1 MTSSGKEI
9 DTKYY
14 KIVKKKNCHLSTKLN
29 PNGTYSA
36 LQFSNADNSL
46 NGPVELLPVEELPIS
61 QSSYSTFEEG
71 RTISQI
77 IWEDVLAPLA
87 REAVYNALILG
98 YNQLCLNAE
107 TYAMPKVRAVADTIG
122 ITVSGIK
129 DGLSGKEPKAIRLLK
144 EQKTNNS
151 TSSVYP
157 SPCQNKVPRSNEE
170 INEII
175 NLMHSSAFT
184 LVACVRLLNNTA
196 IADDGCNPNT
206 RLDIQRNLQ
215 MLTAAD
221 ITAQI
226 ELLLDKKNRSL
237 LDESSLSLL
246 ESFRDGYFV
255 SADKRIP
262 ISHFLD

>member
-1 MTSSGKEI
+1 M
-9 DTKYY
+9 
-14 KIVKKKNCHLSTKLN
+14 
-29 PNGTYSA
+29 
-36 LQFSNADNSL
+36 
-46 NGPVELLPVEELPIS
+46 
-61 QSSYSTFEEG
+61 
-71 RTISQI
+71 
-77 IWEDVLAPLA
+77 
-87 REAVYNALILG
+87 
-98 YNQLCLNAE
+98 
-107 TYAMPKVRAVADTIG
+107 
-122 ITVSGIK
+122 
-129 DGLSGKEPKAIRLLK
+129 
-144 EQKTNNS
+144 
-151 TSSVYP
+151 
-157 SPCQNKVPRSNEE
+157 KVPRSNEE

>member
-14 KIVKKKNCHLSTKLN
+14 KIVKKKNCHLSTKVN

-157 SPCQNKVPRSNEE
+157 SP
-170 INEII
+170 
-175 NLMHSSAFT
+175 
-184 LVACVRLLNNTA
+184 
-196 IADDGCNPNT
+196 
-206 RLDIQRNLQ
+206 
-215 MLTAAD
+215 
-221 ITAQI
+221 
-226 ELLLDKKNRSL
+226 
-237 LDESSLSLL
+237 
-246 ESFRDGYFV
+246 
-255 SADKRIP
+255 
-262 ISHFLD
+262 